1 MEGGDTTP
9 RPLLLAGEWVQG
21 KGEPIEAINP
31 ADGSLFGVAGTA
43 SVSQVEQ
50 AVAAARAAMD
60 EGTWSRLLPH
70 QRADVLYRI
79 GELIGERA
87 DAIARMQVS
96 ENGKTYKESL
106 GQVNSAASYFRY
118 YAAVCETLPESLPPA
133 RGNYLSMTVHEPV
146 GVVAAITPWNSP
158 LTMGAQKLA
167 PALAAGNAVIMKPAE
182 WTSIASLELGRACV
196 DAGLPSGLVS
206 VLPGRGDVGKA
217 LIENPD
223 VGMVSFTGGTETGKA
238 IAEAVARRLIPVIL
252 ELGGKSPNIILA
264 DADLERAAAGVT
276 DGIFAS
282 GGQSCVAGS
291 RVLVHDS
298 VYVPFVQR
306 LLDDARA
313 LRVGPPMDPDTD
325 LGPLA
330 AFAHRERV
338 ERYVAIA
345 REEGATVAL
354 GGQRPSGSRYAAG
367 AYYLPT
373 ILTDVDET
381 HRVFREEI
389 FGPVLT
395 VVRFGTDD
403 DLVRLANATDFG
415 LGCGIWTGN
424 YQAAWQVARA
434 VDAGSVWVN
443 TYKQLS
449 IAASFGGFKDSGL
462 GREKGVDGLRAY
474 QQAKS
479 VYWGL

>member
-1 MEGGDTTP
+1 MDRGDTRP
-9 RPLLLAGEWVQG
+9 CPLLLAGEWV
-21 KGEPIEAINP
+21 KGEGQPIEAINP
-31 ADGSLFGVAGTA
+31 ADGSLYRVAGTA
-43 SVSQVEQ
+43 STGQVAQ
-50 AVAAARAAMD
+50 AVAAARSAVN
-60 EGTWSRLLPH
+60 EGGWGRLLPH
-70 QRADVLYRI
+70 QRADVLYRVA
-79 GELIGERA
+79 ELIRKRA
-87 DAIARMQVS
+87 DDIAWMQVN

-167 PALAAGNAVIMKPAE
+167 PALAAGNGVVMKPAE

-196 DAGLPSGLVS
+196 DAGLPPGLVS
-206 VLPGRGDVGKA
+206 VLPGRADVGRA
-217 LIENPD
+217 LIGDPG

-238 IAEAVARRLIPVIL
+238 IAHAVARRLIPVLL
-252 ELGGKSPNIILA
+252 ELGGKSPNIVLA
-264 DADLERAAAGVT
+264 DADLERAAAGVA

-291 RVLVHDS
+291 RLLVHEG
-298 VYVPFVQR
+298 VYAAFMER
-306 LLDDARA
+306 LIARA
-313 LRVGPPMDPDTD
+313 GSLYVGPPTESDTD
-325 LGPLA
+325 VGPLA

-338 ERYVAIA
+338 EKYVATA
-345 REEGATVAL
+345 REEGAIVIL
-354 GGQRPSGSRYAAG
+354 GGERPTGGHYDAG

-373 ILTDVDET
+373 ILTGVDET

-395 VVRFGTDD
+395 VTPFSTED

-415 LGCGIWTGN
+415 LGCGIWTGD
-424 YQAAWQVARA
+424 YQAAWRAARA
-434 VDAGSVWVN
+434 VDAGSVWIN

-449 IAASFGGFKDSGL
+449 IAAPFGGFKDSGL
-462 GREKGVDGLRAY
+462 GREKGIDGLRAY